1 MDIEIQIALIG
12 AIPAIVAV
20 ILSNRALTI
29 QLEHLKEQLNKLEK
43 KVDAKVDADNNFQV
57 RIAKLEQHA
66 EDMKA

>member
-1 MDIEIQIALIG
+1 MDIQIQIALIG

-29 QLEHLKEQLNKLEK
+29 QLEHLKEQINKLEK
-43 KVDAKVDADNNFQV
+43 KVDAHNNFQV

>member
-29 QLEHLKEQLNKLEK
+29 QLEHLKEKIDKLEK
-43 KVDAKVDADNNFQV
+43 KVDAHNNFQV

>member
-1 MDIEIQIALIG
+1 MDVRIQIALIG

-29 QLEHLKEQLNKLEK
+29 QLEHLKEQINKLEK
-43 KVDAKVDADNNFQV
+43 KVDAHNNFQV

>member
-1 MDIEIQIALIG
+1 MDIRIQIALIG

-29 QLEHLKEQLNKLEK
+29 QLEHLKEQINKLEK
-43 KVDAKVDADNNFQV
+43 KVDAHNNFQV

>member
-1 MDIEIQIALIG
+1 MDLEIQIALIG

-20 ILSNRALTI
+20 IVSNRALTI
-29 QLEHLKEQLNKLEK
+29 QLEHLKEQINKLEK
-43 KVDAKVDADNNFQV
+43 KVDAHNNFQV

>member
-1 MDIEIQIALIG
+1 MDIEIQIAIIG

-29 QLEHLKEQLNKLEK
+29 QLEHLKEQINKLEK
-43 KVDAKVDADNNFQV
+43 KVDAHNNFQV

>member
-1 MDIEIQIALIG
+1 MDVRIQIALIG

-29 QLEHLKEQLNKLEK
+29 QLEHLKEQINKLEK
-43 KVDAKVDADNNFQV
+43 KVDAHNNFQV

-66 EDMKA
+66 EDTKA

>member
-1 MDIEIQIALIG
+1 MELEIQIALIG

-29 QLEHLKEQLNKLEK
+29 QLGHLKDQIDKLEK
-43 KVDAKVDADNNFQV
+43 KVDAHNNFQV

>member
-29 QLEHLKEQLNKLEK
+29 QLEHLKEQINKLEK
-43 KVDAKVDADNNFQV
+43 KVDAHNSFQV

>member
-1 MDIEIQIALIG
+1 MDVEIQIALIG

-29 QLEHLKEQLNKLEK
+29 QLEHLKEQINKLEK
-43 KVDAKVDADNNFQV
+43 KVDAHNNFQV

>member
-1 MDIEIQIALIG
+1 MDLEIQIALIG

-29 QLEHLKEQLNKLEK
+29 QLEHLKDQINKLEK
-43 KVDAKVDADNNFQV
+43 KVDAHNNFQV

>member
-1 MDIEIQIALIG
+1 MDVEIQIALIG

-29 QLEHLKEQLNKLEK
+29 QLEHLKEQINKLEK
-43 KVDAKVDADNNFQV
+43 KVDSHNNFQV

>member
-43 KVDAKVDADNNFQV
+43 KVDAHNNFQV

>member
-1 MDIEIQIALIG
+1 MDVEIQIALIG

-29 QLEHLKEQLNKLEK
+29 QLEHLKEQINKLET
-43 KVDAKVDADNNFQV
+43 KVDAHNNFQV

>member
-29 QLEHLKEQLNKLEK
+29 QLEHLKEQINKLEK
-43 KVDAKVDADNNFQV
+43 KVDSHNNFQV

>member
-1 MDIEIQIALIG
+1 MELEIQIALIG

-29 QLEHLKEQLNKLEK
+29 QLEHLKDQIDKLEK
-43 KVDAKVDADNNFQV
+43 KVDAHNNFQV

-66 EDMKA
+66 EDMK

>member
-29 QLEHLKEQLNKLEK
+29 QLEHLKEQINKLEK
-43 KVDAKVDADNNFQV
+43 KVDAHNNFQV

>member
-12 AIPAIVAV
+12 AIPSIVAV
-20 ILSNRALTI
+20 ILSNRALVI
-29 QLEHLKEQLNKLEK
+29 QLEHLKEQINKLEK
-43 KVDAKVDADNNFQV
+43 KVDAHNNFQV